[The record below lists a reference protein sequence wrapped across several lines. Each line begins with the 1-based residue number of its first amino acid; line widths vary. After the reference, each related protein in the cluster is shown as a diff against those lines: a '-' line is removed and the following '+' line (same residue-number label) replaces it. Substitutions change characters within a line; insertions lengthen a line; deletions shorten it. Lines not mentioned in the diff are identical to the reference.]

1 MKILIADDH
10 SVVREGLINIL
21 KKHNYGD
28 LIEEAKDGSEAFE
41 KIRSHKFDLVI
52 LDISMP
58 VLSGLEILERL
69 KSLNIKINILILSI
83 YNQSQYAVKAL
94 RLGASGYLSKDSTS
108 DELAQAIRK
117 ISGGGKYISSDVI
130 GMLISENDLLT
141 EMPMHK
147 KLSDREFQ
155 ILCYLAKGN
164 SLIEIGKKL
173 FISEKTVS
181 TYRTR
186 LLKKMGL
193 KTNSEI
199 ALYAYKNNLID

>member
-1 MKILIADDH
+1 MKILVADDH

-21 KKHNYGD
+21 KKHNYAD

-41 KIRSHKFDLVI
+41 KIKSNSYDLVI

-58 VLSGLEILERL
+58 ALSGIEILEKL

-83 YNQSQYAVKAL
+83 YNQSQYAIKAL

-130 GMLISENDLLT
+130 GMLLSENDLQPD
-141 EMPMHK
+141 MPLHK
-147 KLSDREFQ
+147 TLSDREFQ
-155 ILCYLAKGN
+155 ILCLLARGN
-164 SLIEIGKKL
+164 SLIEIGRLL

-199 ALYAYKNNLID
+199 TLYAYKHNLID

>member
-1 MKILIADDH
+1 MKILVADDH

-21 KKHNYGD
+21 KKYNYGD

-41 KIRSHKFDLVI
+41 KIITGNFDLVI

-58 VLSGLEILERL
+58 VLSGLEILEKL

-108 DELAQAIRK
+108 DELALAIKK
-117 ISGGGKYISSDVI
+117 ISGGEKYISSDVI
-130 GMLISENDLLT
+130 GMLITEENFQNEQPL
-141 EMPMHK
+141 HK
-147 KLSDREFQ
+147 RLSDREFQ
-155 ILCYLAKGN
+155 ILCFLAKGN

-186 LLKKMGL
+186 LLKKMGM
-193 KTNSEI
+193 KTNSEL
-199 ALYAYKNNLID
+199 ALYAYKNNLLD

>member
-1 MKILIADDH
+1 MKILVADDH

-21 KKHNYGD
+21 KKYNNTD
-28 LIEEAKDGSEAFE
+28 LIEEAKDGLEAFE
-41 KIRSHKFDLVI
+41 KIRSDNFDLVI

-58 VLSGLEILERL
+58 VLSGLEILEKL
-69 KSLNIKINILILSI
+69 KALNIKINILILSI

-94 RLGASGYLSKDSTS
+94 RLGASGYLSKNSTS
-108 DELAQAIRK
+108 DELAQAIKK

-130 GMLISENDLLT
+130 GMLITEENFQNEQPL
-141 EMPMHK
+141 HK
-147 KLSDREFQ
+147 RLSDREFQ
-155 ILCYLAKGN
+155 ILRLLARGA

-181 TYRTR
+181 TYRAR

-193 KTNSEI
+193 KTNTEL
-199 ALYAYKNNLID
+199 ALYAYKNNLTE

>member
-1 MKILIADDH
+1 MKILVADDH

-21 KKHNYGD
+21 KKNNYGD
-28 LIEEAKDGSEAFE
+28 LIDEAKDGSEAFE
-41 KIRSHKFDLVI
+41 KIRSDNFNLVI

-58 VLSGLEILERL
+58 GLSGLEILEKL
-69 KSLNIKINILILSI
+69 KLLNIKVNILILSI
-83 YNQSQYAVKAL
+83 YKQSQYAVQAL

-108 DELAQAIRK
+108 DELAQAIKK
-117 ISGGGKYISSDVI
+117 ISAGGKYISSDVI
-130 GMLISENDLLT
+130 GMLITEENFINEQPL
-141 EMPMHK
+141 HK
-147 KLSDREFQ
+147 RLSDREFQ
-155 ILCYLAKGN
+155 ILCFLAKGN
-164 SLIEIGKKL
+164 SLIEIGEKL

-193 KTNSEI
+193 KTNTEL